1 MYSKS
6 HLLGCKCCALF
17 IIQCYLSNKNDIVL
31 ILFFPGFGKLD
42 YKVDLK
48 EDPDN
53 WIKER
58 HVSANERI
66 A

>member
-1 MYSKS
+1 MTYSYY
-6 HLLGCKCCALF
+6 F
-17 IIQCYLSNKNDIVL
+17 F
-31 ILFFPGFGKLD
+31 FFPGFGKLE

-58 HVSANERI
+58 HISADERI

>member
-1 MYSKS
+1 MNMTYSYY
-6 HLLGCKCCALF
+6 F
-17 IIQCYLSNKNDIVL
+17 F
-31 ILFFPGFGKLD
+31 FFPGFGKLE

-58 HVSANERI
+58 HISADERI